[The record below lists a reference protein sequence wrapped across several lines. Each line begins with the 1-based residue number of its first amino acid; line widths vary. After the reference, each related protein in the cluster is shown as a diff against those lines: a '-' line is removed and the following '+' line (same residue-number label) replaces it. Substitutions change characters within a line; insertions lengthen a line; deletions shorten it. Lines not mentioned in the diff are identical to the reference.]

1 MSLPWGNSKTWWR
14 GPKHAL
20 LAQVEARSPRF
31 FRKCIDDPM
40 CGMYAIFT
48 LSMKTR
54 CKICRKLTSVIKHL
68 ASGSRTRP
76 PARHQNPRNGGPRS
90 GQPTDVKAGRQVTME
105 HMDQPRA
112 SHHQISSS
120 RWKNK
125 GRRRHVKKRNAK
137 PDSPFSKPRGNSNQ
151 RVHDM
156 IRRLG

>member
-1 MSLPWGNSKTWWR
+1 MGKLKIMVE
-14 GPKHAL
+14 GPEKHAL

-31 FRKCIDDPM
+31 FRKCIDDRM

-54 CKICRKLTSVIKHL
+54 CKICRKLTSVIIHL
-68 ASGSRTRP
+68 VSGSRTRP
-76 PARHQNPRNGGPRS
+76 PPRHQNPRNGGPRS
-90 GQPTDVKAGRQVTME
+90 GQPTDAKAGRQVTME

-120 RWKNK
+120 KSWKNK

-151 RVHDM
+151 RVHHM